1 LREVSFIKQN
11 KDKWLEFENY
21 LYHDHAVSPDRLSE
35 LFVQLNNDLAY
46 TQTYYPK
53 SKVNVYLNALSS
65 NAYLKVIKPKTTYGS
80 IAQFWRLDVPQIL
93 YKHRKYIYF
102 TFIIFLV
109 MLGIGIISSLYDDT
123 FVRSILGDQ
132 YVDST
137 MENIAN
143 GDPAA
148 VYTNNTSLGDLGSFL
163 GITINNIRVGLL
175 LYINGI
181 TLGFGT
187 IKILFSN
194 CIMLGSFLTMFYQ
207 ADVLGESMS
216 AIWIHGAMEIFA
228 MVIEAS
234 AGILLGVGWLFP
246 GSLTRKQAFIANGK
260 QSLMIVLSTIPFT
273 ICAGLLEGF
282 ITQFYNEFPLV
293 ITMTIIFGTLGV
305 ISFYYLIYPILL
317 NKRLGSTFHSVF
329 LNENTDEA

>member
-1 LREVSFIKQN
+1 
-11 KDKWLEFENY
+11 
-21 LYHDHAVSPDRLSE
+21 
-35 LFVQLNNDLAY
+35 
-46 TQTYYPK
+46 
-53 SKVNVYLNALSS
+53 
-65 NAYLKVIKPKTTYGS
+65 
-80 IAQFWRLDVPQIL
+80 
-93 YKHRKYIYF
+93 
-102 TFIIFLV
+102 
-109 MLGIGIISSLYDDT
+109 
-123 FVRSILGDQ
+123 
-132 YVDST
+132 
-137 MENIAN
+137 
-143 GDPAA
+143 
-148 VYTNNTSLGDLGSFL
+148 
-163 GITINNIRVGLL
+163 
-175 LYINGI
+175 
-181 TLGFGT
+181 
-187 IKILFSN
+187 
-194 CIMLGSFLTMFYQ
+194 MFYQ